1 VIRSFKDPETEKV
14 FYRYFSKKLPP
25 DIQMAAYRKLAML
38 HSARKL
44 LDLRSPPG
52 NHLESLKGDRSG
64 QWSIRIN
71 DQWRVC
77 FEWEDDGAYNVEI
90 TDYH

>member
-14 FYRYFSKKLPP
+14 FHRHFSKKLPP
-25 DIQMAAYRKLAML
+25 DIQEAAYRKLAMI
-38 HSARKL
+38 HSANKL

-52 NHLESLKGDRSG
+52 NHLEKLTGDRAG
-64 QWSIRIN
+64 QHSTKIN

-77 FEWEDDGAYNVEI
+77 FNWQNDEAYNVEI